1 MPQSDSPNP
10 QGKGLVPILEAMAAY
25 PRRRDTYR
33 SPAQVLQAYMISRL
47 VLCAD
52 FGFKPVPGQSYY
64 LYLHDQGLNLSLIGP
79 NEWGA
84 GSRKGAQYL
93 ACCYLR
99 PDMLWDLSDLQIGSE
114 EQESE
119 GQGQESEE
127 QEGREQESERKQGM
141 RARLQELVR
150 ELASGPIADLKSD
163 VPLEKALPDYDHRL
177 AFNQRVL
184 ANALSQTMRFH
195 FEARLNQSLPRL
207 LVEHHVQSLLPF
219 GEQ

>member
-10 QGKGLVPILEAMAAY
+10 QGKGLAPILEAMAAY

-33 SPAQVLQAYMISRL
+33 APAQVLQAYMISRL

-79 NEWGA
+79 DEWGA
-84 GSRKGAQYL
+84 GSRKGEQYL

-99 PDMLWDLSDLQIGSE
+99 PDMLWDLSDLQLGSE
-114 EQESE
+114 GTESE
-119 GQGQESEE
+119 GQERQGQKSED
-127 QEGREQESERKQGM
+127 REGM

-150 ELASGPIADLKSD
+150 ELAAGPIADLKSV
-163 VPLEKALPDYDHRL
+163 VPLEEALPDYDHRL

-195 FEARLNQSLPRL
+195 FEARLNQSLPGL